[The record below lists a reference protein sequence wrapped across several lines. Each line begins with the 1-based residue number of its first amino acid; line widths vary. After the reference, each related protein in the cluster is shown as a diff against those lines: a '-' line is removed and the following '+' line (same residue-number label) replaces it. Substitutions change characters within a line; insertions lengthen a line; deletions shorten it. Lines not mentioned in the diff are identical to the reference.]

1 MAESPSRPA
10 LSLES
15 GGQQSG
21 ATTPSNSEGSSAGAR
36 LRLLQADIDEAMYEF
51 TSMKRG
57 RYTGAPIP
65 RGEKLRL
72 QMLHGLNILDTDGE
86 DRFDEITQACKD
98 LFSAPIVLVSLVDS
112 NRQWF
117 KSCIGLDVQETGRDV
132 SFCAWTLLPNVPKVL
147 VVEDALKHELFMS
160 NPLVTGPPHVRF
172 YAGAPLVV
180 SGERMGSLCVIDYK
194 PRKFSDRD
202 IMVLYQMGNL
212 TSGALARHG
221 RMSEQKHAMSEL
233 TSEIKLVLE
242 AVNAMGEGIII
253 VDCSEMDVLP
263 IVFANNGVGKFVGQ
277 PPAEVIGHDLR
288 EVCRKDRFAE
298 DTLQQLLDAVER
310 RMPSTLEVE
319 IAGNGNASL
328 WVSIEVSPSE
338 ARGTS
343 YAYAYIVI
351 MDVTS
356 LKRTNQE
363 MQAANWELV
372 RTREAASAATH
383 AKSAFLA
390 NMSHEIRT
398 PMNAVIACSGLLQEH
413 ADAQEADKSK
423 DWLELVSMINLSGH
437 QLLSLIND
445 VLDFSQIESNGMVL
459 EHHPFYVWEFLD
471 MCIEI
476 VAPKAKEKGL
486 AISYEM
492 DPDVPTHLIGDDS
505 RLRQVLTNLLTNAVK
520 FTEKGSIK
528 ILVATYR
535 GPDSKG
541 EAEDLRGGLKRAG
554 NYLGARCKLHV
565 SVTDTGI
572 GIKEDAKQ
580 RMFMAFQQ
588 VDSSRTRKHGGTGL
602 GLTIVKWLVEKM
614 GGELWVEAN
623 PAGLGSIFHFTVE
636 AVDMHKTKMKF
647 PDLPGSAGGS
657 AGGSS
662 AESPPL
668 GRPAGSQDAQEVP
681 TMLLAKEYALPAAGA
696 AVQLAGG
703 VKIHVL
709 LIGMDVDFQKSISCM
724 LLAQG
729 VQVTSASA
737 AADIESQARNL
748 RAVKSKQAP
757 GHTCPF
763 DAVIVDREGLGTE
776 SAFVMVRDLMKS
788 CLCSAGKFGPR
799 RLVLF
804 SSELNFQLMSTPRIM
819 CFNKPV
825 MFKGVSRLVTGINEA
840 REQTTEEV
848 NTPDTPS
855 SPHLKAPEDLAIL
868 VAEDNLVNQ
877 RVMMKLLS
885 SLALVAD
892 VVNNGLEAVEACAA
906 KQYDIVLMDLQ
917 MPVMD
922 GLEACDRILKACTE
936 LKTRPP
942 VILACTADVARG
954 VLADCQSRGMT
965 GYVSKPLTKL
975 KLEDVMKRVALA
987 KGDKWD
993 KTIDFVLPQMDSI
1006 ENAELRC

>member
-1 MAESPSRPA
+1 MKGDSSD
-10 LSLES
+10 SDDHN
-15 GGQQSG
+15 
-21 ATTPSNSEGSSAGAR
+21 TT
-36 LRLLQADIDEAMYEF
+36 LRLDVITDNVLSEAGYRL
-51 TSMKRG
+51 TATG
-57 RYTGAPIP
+57 PDGAYIGAPHP
-65 RGEKLRL
+65 RNEGKRAKVL
-72 QMLHGLNILDTDGE
+72 QKMEVVDTVAE
-86 DRFDEITQACKD
+86 ERFDVMTRICERVFD
-98 LFSAPIVLVSLVDS
+98 VPIALVSLIDS

-117 KSCIGLDVQETGRDV
+117 KSCIGLDVRETPRDM
-132 SFCAWTLLPNVPKVL
+132 SFCAWTLLPKEPMCL
-147 VVEDALKHELFMS
+147 VVPNALEDPRFKG
-160 NPLVTGPPHVRF
+160 NPLVTGPPNIRF
-172 YAGAPLVV
+172 YAGAPLIGLDGARLGALCIIDVRPRILSQRQLEVLSDMGKMCSNELQRQTVKNEHGMEVDKLERDNSLLLTAMEQMEEGVV
-180 SGERMGSLCVIDYK
+180 VVDINADGKVVFCNNGWERLTGISRSFAMGKSLYALLNEERAGAGIMSLCAAM
-194 PRKFSDRD
+194 R
-202 IMVLYQMGNL
+202 
-212 TSGALARHG
+212 AR
-221 RMSEQKHAMSEL
+221 ENKQ
-233 TSEIKLVLE
+233 V
-242 AVNAMGEGIII
+242 
-253 VDCSEMDVLP
+253 
-263 IVFANNGVGKFVGQ
+263 
-277 PPAEVIGHDLR
+277 
-288 EVCRKDRFAE
+288 
-298 DTLQQLLDAVER
+298 
-310 RMPSTLEVE
+310 EVE
-319 IAGNGNASL
+319 IRRGDGKKL
-328 WVSIEVSPSE
+328 WCQSRANLVKHDAHELY
-338 ARGTS
+338 T
-343 YAYAYIVI
+343 
-351 MDVTS
+351 VT
-356 LKRTNQE
+356 LTDITKLFERNRD
-363 MQAANWELV
+363 L
-372 RTREAASAATH
+372 
-383 AKSAFLA
+383 KSANRSLMRLQDVAESASQAKQSFLA